1 MAIKTLH
8 LTNAFHSHS
17 GGIATFY
24 QAMLHAA
31 NQQRREMRLIVPG
44 AESHVEELGDY
55 GDDACDDSHFC
66 STLF

>member
-24 QAMLHAA
+24 QAMLQVA
-31 NQQRREMRLIVPG
+31 NQQGREMRK
-44 AESHVEELGDY
+44 AMWNK
-55 GDDACDDSHFC
+55 
-66 STLF
+66 